1 MKGKRM
7 NIYKRIASIVLCFA
21 MLLAYMPV
29 TAYAAEET
37 SGTCGDNA
45 TWSYEAGTLTI
56 SGSGAMT
63 DFQNLSDRPWDS
75 CVASIERIEI
85 EPGVTSIG
93 ESAFYG
99 CTSLKTVS
107 IPNSVTSIEER
118 VFARCKGLKSVTI
131 ENGVTSIGEATFE
144 NCTSLTSVIIPDSVE
159 SIGRYAFSGCTG
171 LTEIEIPNSIT
182 RIDAGAFSGC
192 TGLTEIEIR
201 DSVKS
206 IGDYAFSGCTGL
218 TEIEIPN
225 SVTSI
230 GSSVFSNCTGLTEI
244 ELPNSVKSIGEFV
257 FFACDNL
264 EIIHYLGTEVDW
276 GSVAVEKVGN
286 ASFKE
291 IMNGGYGHFCSLR
304 IADEQT
310 HIWSCSGCNETVKTE
325 SHDFLYGKCSC
336 GMKINPTREYK
347 ADSDLKV
354 GYALN
359 ENTLES
365 IRCEGQNL
373 INGEDYEY
381 AVDTGEVTFKAAW
394 LNTLDAGTHELTFAF
409 ATQDSSV
416 TDTLTLTVTPAELT
430 IVDATAT
437 SRDYDGT
444 KDVAITG
451 LTISGIKDTDIVGVS
466 FENLTGTL
474 SSANVGN
481 YTRVT
486 FGDLSKLV
494 TLTGTDKDNYKLV
507 YESGTEIGTNVTIS
521 KATATV
527 TTAPIVTTLPFT
539 GRAQALVRAGVTND
553 GTFMYSLSEN
563 GEYTSNIPTA
573 TEMGDYTVWY
583 YVKGDTNHTDSAK
596 ASVKVII
603 KEGPHIENEEGK
615 MGWDAILDEVEDVIE
630 SDTQHTV
637 TVDMN
642 GATVVPGDVLE
653 NIKGKDVT
661 VEFDLGDGIVWTVN
675 GKEITA
681 TDIEDIDFAVAIST
695 EENSLDTIPVEVLN
709 QVTGEKSHMEIS
721 LAHDGEFGFT
731 AVLSLNLEAKNA
743 GLFANLYYYNPA
755 TQAMEFICSDEI
767 AADGTVDLTFTHASD
782 YTIVIDEVAADAEGQ
797 EGAVNPGG
805 IQAPQTG
812 DVSNVTLWTLLLIA
826 GLSMLVFAQKKYVR

>member
-1 MKGKRM
+1 
-7 NIYKRIASIVLCFA
+7 
-21 MLLAYMPV
+21 
-29 TAYAAEET
+29 
-37 SGTCGDNA
+37 
-45 TWSYEAGTLTI
+45 
-56 SGSGAMT
+56 
-63 DFQNLSDRPWDS
+63 
-75 CVASIERIEI
+75 
-85 EPGVTSIG
+85 VTSL
-93 ESAFYG
+93 G
-99 CTSLKTVS
+99 CS
-107 IPNSVTSIEER
+107 
-118 VFARCKGLKSVTI
+118 F
-131 ENGVTSIGEATFE
+131 FE
-144 NCTSLTSVIIPDSVE
+144 
-159 SIGRYAFSGCTG
+159 
-171 LTEIEIPNSIT
+171 
-182 RIDAGAFSGC
+182 
-192 TGLTEIEIR
+192 
-201 DSVKS
+201 
-206 IGDYAFSGCTGL
+206 GCTGL

-225 SVTSI
+225 SV
-230 GSSVFSNCTGLTEI
+230 
-244 ELPNSVKSIGEFV
+244 KSIGEFA

-276 GSVAVEKVGN
+276 GSVSVEEDGN

-291 IMNGGYGHFCSLR
+291 LMNGGYGHFCSLR

-310 HIWSCSGCNETVKTE
+310 HIWSCSGCNETVRTE
-325 SHDFLYGKCSC
+325 SHDFPYGKCSC

-354 GYALN
+354 GYASN

-373 INGEDYEY
+373 INEEDYEY

-394 LNTLDAGTHELTFAF
+394 LNSLDAGTHELTFAF

-451 LTISGIKDTDIVGVS
+451 LTLGRVKDTDDVGVS
-466 FENLTGTL
+466 FSNLKGTL

-486 FGDLSKLV
+486 VEELSKFV
-494 TLTGTDKDNYKLV
+494 TLTGADKDNYKLV

-521 KATATV
+521 KTTATV
-527 TTAPIVTTLPFT
+527 VTAPIVNTLTFT
-539 GRAQALVRAGVTND
+539 DRAQALVKAGVTND

-573 TEMGDYTVWY
+573 TEVGDYTVWY

-596 ASVKVII
+596 ASVMVSI

-615 MGWDAILDEVEDVIE
+615 MGWEAILDEVEDVVE
-630 SDTQHTV
+630 SNTKETV

-642 GATVVPGDVLE
+642 GTTVVPGDVLE

-681 TDIEDIDFAVAIST
+681 TDIEDIDFAVTIST

-709 QVTGEKSHMEIS
+709 QVTSEKSHMEIS

-731 AVLSLNLEAKNA
+731 AVLSLNLKAENA

-755 TQAMEFICSDEI
+755 TQEMEFICADEI
-767 AADGTVDLTFTHASD
+767 AADGIADLTFTHASD

-812 DVSNVTLWTLLLIA
+812 DVSNVTLWTLLLMA
-826 GLSMLVFAQKKYVR
+826 GLGMLVFAQKKYVR